1 MGGADGYGP
10 SERMWCVERPLV
22 TLQDMWL
29 SVADPVERP
38 PRPSDTSVIGNLGV
52 VRRPSR
58 ARPAPAALSICSITS
73 STAVVTFELER
84 REVACTP
91 VYSIGS
97 ARYIKKK

>member
-1 MGGADGYGP
+1 MGTPMYSCCGCEWIRA
-10 SERMWCVERPLV
+10 ERENVVCEAGLF

-29 SVADPVERP
+29 SVVDPVERP

-73 STAVVTFELER
+73 STAVATFELER
-84 REVACTP
+84 R
-91 VYSIGS
+91 GS
-97 ARYIKKK
+97 LYASLLY